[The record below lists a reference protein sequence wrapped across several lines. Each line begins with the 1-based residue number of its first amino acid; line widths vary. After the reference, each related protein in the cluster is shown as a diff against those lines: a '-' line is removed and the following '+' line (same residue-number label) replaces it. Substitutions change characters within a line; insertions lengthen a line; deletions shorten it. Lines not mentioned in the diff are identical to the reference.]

1 MRGRH
6 CANRTRVRRAD
17 RLWGTDD
24 RQCGTGGRSRGRK
37 GRQQGRRCRN
47 GGARDGQST
56 APPGQL
62 GACLSTPTSGP
73 SAHRARSLAR
83 RLALQA
89 LYQIQINPLPW
100 QDVETQFANDPEAD
114 RGDLEYFRGLIAV
127 IAPNREA
134 LDLRL
139 AGLCEIAPPELDP
152 IEHAVLWL
160 GLHELQSHPEL
171 PYRVALDEAVQ
182 LTKQFGA
189 TDGHKFVN
197 AVLDRAAKQL
207 RPDEYGTPAG
217 TSE

>member
-1 MRGRH
+1 M
-6 CANRTRVRRAD
+6 N
-17 RLWGTDD
+17 
-24 RQCGTGGRSRGRK
+24 
-37 GRQQGRRCRN
+37 
-47 GGARDGQST
+47 
-56 APPGQL
+56 
-62 GACLSTPTSGP
+62 SGP
-73 SAHRARSLAR
+73 SGHRARSLAR

-100 QDVETQFANDPEAD
+100 QDVQKQFANDPEAD
-114 RGDLEYFRGLIAV
+114 RVDLDYFQTLIQG

-139 AGLCEIAPPELDP
+139 SGFSEIPPHELDP

-160 GLHELQSHPEL
+160 GLHELTSHPEL

-197 AVLDRAAKQL
+197 AVLDRAAQES
-207 RPDEYGTPAG
+207 RPHEYGT
-217 TSE
+217 

>member
-1 MRGRH
+1 MS
-6 CANRTRVRRAD
+6 A
-17 RLWGTDD
+17 
-24 RQCGTGGRSRGRK
+24 
-37 GRQQGRRCRN
+37 
-47 GGARDGQST
+47 
-56 APPGQL
+56 
-62 GACLSTPTSGP
+62 GP

-89 LYQIQINPLPW
+89 LYQLQINPLPW
-100 QDVETQFANDPEAD
+100 QDIQTQFALDPEAERVD
-114 RGDLEYFRGLIAV
+114 VEYFRGLFAA

-139 AGLCEIAPPELDP
+139 SGLCEIPPQQLDP

-171 PYRVALDEAVQ
+171 PYRVALAEAVQ

-197 AVLDRAAKQL
+197 AVLDRAAKES
-207 RPDEYGTPAG
+207 RPHEYGT
-217 TSE
+217 